1 MICKLSQK
9 LKAITFLLTASML
22 ALSGCASTQSS
33 KEGGTGKSPKAS
45 KVQTVKFGVTPS
57 FLFLPVY
64 VAQDNGFF
72 EKEGIKAEFIEFQGG
87 AEVTSAMLGG
97 SIDFGATLSERP
109 AVLAEKGMAAKNV
122 MSLQNKLAFTL
133 VARSGLDLKP
143 GDVKALKGKKIGV
156 TRLGGG
162 LDQALRA
169 LLRDA
174 GLDPEKDVSIV
185 ATGGVANGVA
195 AMESKAVDAS
205 MGAEPA
211 TSMGALKGISESIV
225 DFRNGEGP
233 KSVQTMSFPTLQ
245 ANDKYIQNN
254 EELTR
259 KVVRAI
265 AKAQK
270 AMRENPQI
278 GVDSAKKLFKDLDDE
293 LLKSIMEKEKGM
305 FHAAIT
311 EDMSE
316 SIIQAMKTSGEV
328 TKNLS
333 HKDITAV
340 EFEKEWKESE

>member
-1 MICKLSQK
+1 MIRKLS
-9 LKAITFLLTASML
+9 LGMKAVTFLLVASIL
-22 ALSGCASTQSS
+22 TLSGCAASPSS
-33 KEGGTGKSPKAS
+33 NKGETAESSNPK
-45 KVQTVKFGVTPS
+45 KQLNVKIGVTPS

-64 VAQDNGFF
+64 VAQDAGFF
-72 EKEGIKAEFIEFQGG
+72 EDEGIKAEFVEFQGG

-97 SIDFGATLSERP
+97 SIDFGGSLSERP

-122 MSLQNKLAFTL
+122 MALQNKLAFTL
-133 VARSGLDLKP
+133 VARSDLDIKP
-143 GDVKALKGKKIGV
+143 GNVQDLKGKKIGV

-185 ATGGVANGVA
+185 ATGGVSSGMA
-195 AMESKAVDAS
+195 ALESKAVDAS

-211 TSMGALKGISESIV
+211 TSMGELKGITKSII
-225 DFRNGEGP
+225 DLRNGEGP
-233 KSVQTMSFPTLQ
+233 ESVQTMSFPTLQ
-245 ANDKYIQNN
+245 ATDKYLQNN
-254 EELTR
+254 EELTH

-270 AMRENPQI
+270 AMRENPQL
-278 GVDSAKKLFKDLDDE
+278 GVDSIKKLFKDFDDE
-293 LLKSIMEKEKGM
+293 LLLSIMEKEKGM

-311 EDMSE
+311 EDMSAN
-316 SIIQAMKTSGEV
+316 IIQAMKSLGEV
-328 TKNLS
+328 SKNLS